1 MSRRCYRRFFYLP
14 RRSRWGFLL
23 PKRNYMKKA
32 NIILS
37 DITCMKEKF
46 CIAGFDT
53 YEKRM
58 KRLMLDGGYWDASQI
73 PTTYCE
79 ILVDN
84 EEFKEPRDYPHRTE
98 DVNIDIDSIEVLRE
112 FEPDKELANTLK
124 ESLSKDIQS
133 IFHHHVKE
141 NAYVT
146 QKTKCPSLGAILIPA
161 HNIEFFTEG
170 GKLRARITDFSNQ
183 TYELKVSCK
192 YLRDIFEQDKDV
204 VALNNAIAASQY
216 AHCRIGLARK
226 FLMQENHCYLML
238 NGLFLY

>member
-1 MSRRCYRRFFYLP
+1 
-14 RRSRWGFLL
+14 
-23 PKRNYMKKA
+23 MKKSHMV
-32 NIILS
+32 IS

-58 KRLMLDGGYWDASQI
+58 KRLMIDGGYWNADQI
-73 PTTYCE
+73 PPSYCE

-98 DVNIDIDSIEVLRE
+98 DVNIDFDSIDVLQE
-112 FEPDKELANTLK
+112 FEPGKDLANVLRD
-124 ESLSKDIQS
+124 SVSKDIQG

-141 NAYVT
+141 NAYVP

-161 HNIEFFTEG
+161 HNIEFFTED
-170 GKLRARITDFSNQ
+170 GKLRARITDYSKQ

-192 YLRDIFEQDKDV
+192 YLRDIFEKGKDV
-204 VALNNAIAASQY
+204 ENLNNAVAASKY

>member
-1 MSRRCYRRFFYLP
+1 MSPFFIALP
-14 RRSRWGFLL
+14 DVGGAFLL
-23 PKRNYMKKA
+23 PKGITMKKSH
-32 NIILS
+32 IVIS

-53 YEKRM
+53 YEKHM
-58 KRLMLDGGYWDASQI
+58 KRLMIDGGYWDANQI
-73 PTTYCE
+73 PATYCE

-84 EEFKEPRDYPHRTE
+84 EDFKEPRDYPHRTE
-98 DVNIDIDSIEVLRE
+98 DVNIDFNSIEILRE
-112 FEPDKELANTLK
+112 FEPGKDLANALRD
-124 ESLSKDIQS
+124 SVSKDIQG
-133 IFHHHVKE
+133 IFHHLVKE
-141 NAYVT
+141 NAYVP

-161 HNIEFFTEG
+161 HNIEFFTED
-170 GKLRARITDFSNQ
+170 GKLRARITDYSKQ

-192 YLRDIFEQDKDV
+192 YLRDIFEKDKDV
-204 VALNNAIAASQY
+204 TGLNNAVYDSQY

>member
-1 MSRRCYRRFFYLP
+1 
-14 RRSRWGFLL
+14 
-23 PKRNYMKKA
+23 MKKS
-32 NIILS
+32 NIIIS

-112 FEPDKELANTLK
+112 FELDKELANTLK

-170 GKLRARITDFSNQ
+170 GKLSARITDFSNQ

-192 YLRDIFEQDKDV
+192 YLRDIFEQNKDV
-204 VALNNAIAASQY
+204 VALNNAVAASQY

>member
-1 MSRRCYRRFFYLP
+1 MSPFFIALP
-14 RRSRWGFLL
+14 DVGGAFLL
-23 PKRNYMKKA
+23 PKGITMKKSH
-32 NIILS
+32 IVIS

-58 KRLMLDGGYWDASQI
+58 KRLMIDGGYWDANQI
-73 PTTYCE
+73 PATYCE

-84 EEFKEPRDYPHRTE
+84 EDFKEPRDYPHRTE
-98 DVNIDIDSIEVLRE
+98 DVNIDFNSIEILRE
-112 FEPDKELANTLK
+112 SEPGKDLANALHD
-124 ESLSKDIQS
+124 SVSKDIQS

-141 NAYVT
+141 NAYVP
-146 QKTKCPSLGAILIPA
+146 QKTKCPSLGGILIPA
-161 HNIEFFTEG
+161 HNIEFFTED
-170 GKLRARITDFSNQ
+170 GKLRARITDYSKQ

-192 YLRDIFEQDKDV
+192 YLRDIFEKDKDV
-204 VALNNAIAASQY
+204 TGLNNAVYDSQY

>member
-1 MSRRCYRRFFYLP
+1 MSPFFIALP
-14 RRSRWGFLL
+14 DVGWAFLL
-23 PKRNYMKKA
+23 PKGRTMKKSH
-32 NIILS
+32 IVIS

-58 KRLMLDGGYWDASQI
+58 KRLMIDGSYWNPNQI
-73 PTTYCE
+73 PDAYCE
-79 ILVDN
+79 ILVNN

-98 DVNIDIDSIEVLRE
+98 DVNIDFDSIEILQE
-112 FEPDKELANTLK
+112 FEPGKDLANALRD
-124 ESLSKDIQS
+124 SVSRDIQG

-141 NAYVT
+141 NTYVL

-161 HNIEFFTEG
+161 HNIEFFTED
-170 GKLRARITDFSNQ
+170 GKLRARITDYSKQ

-192 YLRDIFEQDKDV
+192 YLRDIFEKDKDV
-204 VALNNAIAASQY
+204 ETLNNAIAASRY

>member
-1 MSRRCYRRFFYLP
+1 MSPFFLAP
-14 RRSRWGFLL
+14 PNVGGAFLL
-23 PKRNYMKKA
+23 PKGIIIKKSH
-32 NIILS
+32 IVIS

-58 KRLMLDGGYWDASQI
+58 KRLMIDGGYWNANQV
-73 PTTYCE
+73 PATYCE

-98 DVNIDIDSIEVLRE
+98 DVNIDFDSIEVLRE
-112 FEPDKELANTLK
+112 FEAGKDLANTLRDNV
-124 ESLSKDIQS
+124 SKDIQG
-133 IFHHHVKE
+133 IFHHHAKE
-141 NAYVT
+141 NTYVP

-161 HNIEFFTEG
+161 HNIEFFTEDS
-170 GKLRARITDFSNQ
+170 KLRARITDYSKQ
-183 TYELKVSCK
+183 TYELNVSCK
-192 YLRDIFEQDKDV
+192 YLRDIFEKDKDV
-204 VALNNAIAASQY
+204 TSLNNAVTASQY

>member
-1 MSRRCYRRFFYLP
+1 
-14 RRSRWGFLL
+14 
-23 PKRNYMKKA
+23 MKKSH
-32 NIILS
+32 IIIS

-58 KRLMLDGGYWDASQI
+58 KRLMIDGGYWNANQI
-73 PTTYCE
+73 PTRYCE

-98 DVNIDIDSIEVLRE
+98 DVKN
-112 FEPDKELANTLK
+112 
-124 ESLSKDIQS
+124 
-133 IFHHHVKE
+133 
-141 NAYVT
+141 
-146 QKTKCPSLGAILIPA
+146 
-161 HNIEFFTEG
+161 
-170 GKLRARITDFSNQ
+170 
-183 TYELKVSCK
+183 
-192 YLRDIFEQDKDV
+192 
-204 VALNNAIAASQY
+204 LNNAIAASQY